1 MTAATGTRALRT
13 NGLCYLIPMTGVRWG
28 FTFLIGTSLLNNDQ
42 RLELIAKATLL
53 YLNGEERSEISGD
66 GYEGVLYTNREWKV
80 IGGFSGQQFDAVL
93 DSDKE
98 EGKLRL
104 RFLVSEQ
111 TLGQGT
117 AYTSN

>member
-1 MTAATGTRALRT
+1 MTA
-13 NGLCYLIPMTGVRWG
+13 VRWG
-28 FTFLIGTSLLNNDQ
+28 FTFLIGASVLDNEQ
-42 RLELIAKATLL
+42 RLDLVAKATLL
-53 YLNGEERSEISGD
+53 YLSGEERFEISGD

-93 DSDKE
+93 ESDKE
-98 EGKLRL
+98 EGQLRL

-117 AYTSN
+117 AYTPN

>member
-1 MTAATGTRALRT
+1 MTADGLAISTSSAVIDRRYRRRALRT

-80 IGGFSGQQFDAVL
+80 IGGFSGQ
-93 DSDKE
+93 
-98 EGKLRL
+98 
-104 RFLVSEQ
+104 
-111 TLGQGT
+111 
-117 AYTSN
+117 